1 MKLIATILFIAGFCI
16 ATIGGGGFAEEL
28 EDYALVLFIGGLSIC
43 LIGGLILRR
52 IAHEEIHVQAADG
65 ISEEGLIEGI
75 KKLHEGVDRLCNDA
89 ASLDGKALC
98 TRADELLQGT
108 YFDLGSR
115 NEDYIRVLGNAT
127 YTRYWDGFAVSER
140 LLARCW
146 SMAADGA
153 LEEARA
159 ELPGVR
165 SHLQRALQT

>member
-1 MKLIATILFIAGFCI
+1 MKLIATLLFIGGFCV
-16 ATIGGGGFAEEL
+16 ATIGGGGFAEPL
-28 EDYALVLFIGGLSIC
+28 EDNALILFIAGLVMC
-43 LIGGLILRR
+43 LIGGLILRK
-52 IAHEEIHVQAADG
+52 IQHEEIHGQASDG
-65 ISEEGLIEGI
+65 ISEEGLLEGL
-75 KKLHEGVDRLCNDA
+75 KKLDAGVDRLCADA
-89 ASLDGKALC
+89 ANLDGKQLC
-98 TRADELLQGT
+98 ARADELLQGG

-140 LLARCW
+140 LLARAW

-165 SHLQRALQT
+165 SHLHRALKA